1 MNGFAGDRELLRR
14 FEPVLRFTRGER
26 FFPMDVEPYVQTC
39 ALWVD
44 RPGEEARRA
53 AVKGKLTLDSLA
65 QQPADEFGAV
75 HYLVMTDSGQEEG
88 SPHSLRPWL
97 RRHGS
102 QLRHRK
108 QFRPGRGRL
117 ARVGYFS
124 RFADAIYSLA
134 LLARGRVPGEAVE
147 EALGDYRRIME
158 TGERYS
164 YHGRVVRQE
173 GWIVLQ
179 YWLFYAFNDWRSGYY
194 GANDHEADWE
204 KVFVYL
210 SENGEGG
217 IIPEWT
223 VYSAHNERGEDLRR
237 RWDDPELER
246 EGDHPVVY
254 VCAGSHASR
263 YLAGEYL
270 TELEVRLPRPMERA
284 GEAAGRLWNE
294 TLRQYTDRELPRRLH
309 IPFVDYARGDGFSV
323 GPGTGREWDEPRL
336 IPEPPPDWVSSY
348 RGLWGLY
355 TRDPFEGE
363 DAPAGPMYDRDK
375 SLSREWYDPVG
386 WAGLDKVP
394 TIARELQTVRQ
405 RGKELEARREEARAG
420 IADLSRE
427 LERRGVELSALR
439 GRSHMEET
447 YRQRKA
453 RLDELSAELAGLR
466 AAEAADGMAVH
477 SLAGHAE
484 RIQRGQREPV
494 DAHIRHTPRPASEV
508 QIRAGKVAEL
518 WAAVSV
524 GLMLIVLVLVAA
536 YQRDHIIGVLIPSI
550 ALFAFVEAGFRG
562 RLTSLLG
569 SVNSALAVVA
579 ALVLLYQF
587 FWQAVVTGVVAVG
600 LYILWDNLKEFR
612 R

>member
-1 MNGFAGDRELLRR
+1 MSDRDLLRR

-53 AVKGKLTLDSLA
+53 AAKGKLTLQSLA
-65 QQPADEFGAV
+65 QQPGDQFGAV

-97 RRHGS
+97 RRHNR
-102 QLRHRK
+102 QLLHRK
-108 QFRPGRGRL
+108 QFRPGKGRL

-124 RFADAIYSLA
+124 RFADAIHSLA

-147 EALGDYRRIME
+147 EALADYQRIMGSE
-158 TGERYS
+158 ERYS

-210 SENGEGG
+210 SEDHEGE

-246 EGDHPVVY
+246 DGDHPVVY

-270 TELEVRLPRPMERA
+270 TELEVRLPRPLERA

-323 GPGTGREWDEPRL
+323 GPGREREWDEPRV
-336 IPEPPPDWVSSY
+336 ISEPPPAWVSSY

-375 SLSREWYDPVG
+375 GLSREWYDPVG

-394 TIARELQTVRQ
+394 TITSQIQTVRH
-405 RGKELEARREEARAG
+405 REKEIEARREKARSR
-420 IADLSRE
+420 IEDLSRE

-439 GRSHMEET
+439 GHSHMEET

-453 RLDELSAELAGLR
+453 RLDELSAELRELR
-466 AAEAADGMAVH
+466 AAEAADGMTVH
-477 SLAGHAE
+477 SLAEHAGRLE
-484 RIQRGQREPV
+484 RGEREPV
-494 DAHIRHTPRPASEV
+494 DAHIRHAPRPASEV
-508 QIRAGKVAEL
+508 QIRAGKIAEL

-524 GLMLIVLVLVAA
+524 GLMLIALVLVAA
-536 YQRDHIIGVLIPSI
+536 YQRDHLIRILIPSI

-600 LYILWDNLKEFR
+600 LYILWDNLREFR